1 MNYPYPIE
9 IPECKFIMN
18 ALEVKQLIKNFNRR
32 EVVRSISFC
41 AEKGQ
46 LLALLGPS
54 GCGKT
59 TTLRMIAG
67 LETADDGE
75 IWIEGALAS
84 CGRKVV
90 ISQKQRHIGMVFQDL
105 ALWPHMTVYENIE
118 FGLKA
123 NDLIRAERRKK
134 IETVLNKINMQNYAR
149 EYPTRLS
156 GGQQQLI
163 AIARAIVTEPRLLL
177 MDEPLSNIDV
187 KLREDIR
194 QEIRRIQQET
204 QITTVYVTH
213 DQDDAFLLADKIAVI
228 NNGILEQIGIPE
240 EIYSS
245 PTSLFVA
252 NFVGEANIMQVK
264 IVGKDKVLT
273 PWGELVCNTK
283 GREGKNAYLFFR
295 PHQAVIDDSGH
306 YYGTIINRD
315 FVAGGYK
322 YRVSTSGIEFKLQ
335 DQTRHDIGKFIK
347 FSIRKMDIL
356 FF

>member
-1 MNYPYPIE
+1 MKINS
-9 IPECKFIMN
+9 KFIMN
-18 ALEVKQLIKNFNRR
+18 ALEVKQLIKHFNRR
-32 EVVRSISFC
+32 EAVRGISFC

-59 TTLRMIAG
+59 TTLRMISG
-67 LETADDGE
+67 LETPDDGE

-84 CGRKVV
+84 HGQKVM

-105 ALWPHMTVYENIE
+105 ALWHHMTVYENIE

-123 NDLIRAERRKK
+123 NGIIRAERRKK
-134 IETVLNKINMQNYAR
+134 IEAVLNKVNMQKYTNA
-149 EYPTRLS
+149 YPGKLS

-163 AIARAIVTEPRLLL
+163 AIARAIVTEPKLLL
-177 MDEPLSNIDV
+177 MDEPLSSIDV

-194 QEIRRIQQET
+194 QEIKRIQRET

-213 DQDDAFLLADKIAVI
+213 DQEDAFLLADKIAVV
-228 NNGILEQIGIPE
+228 NAGMLEQIGSPE

-245 PTSLFVA
+245 PTSLLVA
-252 NFVGEANIMQVK
+252 NFVGEANIIQVK
-264 IVGKDKVLT
+264 IVGKDRVLT

-283 GREGKNAYLFFR
+283 GQEGENAYLFFR
-295 PHQAVIDDSGH
+295 PHQAKIDDSGH
-306 YYGTIINRD
+306 CYGTMIHRD
-315 FVAGGYK
+315 FASRVYK
-322 YRVSTSGIEFKLQ
+322 YCISTSGIEFKLQ
-335 DQTRHDIGKFIK
+335 DQTKHDIGKFIK

>member
-1 MNYPYPIE
+1 
-9 IPECKFIMN
+9 MN
-18 ALEVKQLIKNFNRR
+18 ALEVKNLTKSFNKK
-32 EVVRSISFC
+32 EVVKGISFGV
-41 AEKGQ
+41 EGGQ

-67 LETADDGE
+67 LETPDDGE

-84 CGRKVV
+84 HGRKVV
-90 ISQKQRHIGMVFQDL
+90 IPQKQRHIGMVFQDL

-123 NDLIRAERRKK
+123 NGHTRAERRKK
-134 IETVLNKINMQNYAR
+134 IETVLNKVNMQKYTN
-149 EYPTRLS
+149 EYPGKLS

-163 AIARAIVTEPRLLL
+163 AIARAIVTEPKLLL
-177 MDEPLSNIDV
+177 MDEPLSGIDV
-187 KLREDIR
+187 KLRDDIR
-194 QEIRRIQQET
+194 QEISRIQQET

-213 DQDDAFLLADKIAVI
+213 DQEDAFLLADKIAVM
-228 NNGILEQIGIPE
+228 NNGMLEQIGIPE

-264 IVGKDKVLT
+264 IVGKDRVLT

-283 GREGKNAYLFFR
+283 GPEGKNAYLFFR
-295 PHQAVIDDSGH
+295 PHQATIEDSGH
-306 YYGTIINRD
+306 CYGTIINRN
-315 FVAGGYK
+315 FVAGAYK
-322 YRVSTSGIEFKLQ
+322 YHLSTYGIEFKLQ
-335 DQTRHDIGKFIK
+335 DHTKHDIGKFIK

>member
-1 MNYPYPIE
+1 MNYPYQIE

-18 ALEVKQLIKNFNRR
+18 ALEVKQLIKHFNRR
-32 EVVRSISFC
+32 EAVRGISFC

-46 LLALLGPS
+46 LLTLLGPS

-67 LETADDGE
+67 LETPDDGE
-75 IWIEGALAS
+75 IWIEGVLAS
-84 CGRKVV
+84 HGRKMV

-264 IVGKDKVLT
+264 IIGKDKVLT

-306 YYGTIINRD
+306 CYGTIINRD

>member
-1 MNYPYPIE
+1 M
-9 IPECKFIMN
+9 
-18 ALEVKQLIKNFNRR
+18 
-32 EVVRSISFC
+32 
-41 AEKGQ
+41 
-46 LLALLGPS
+46 ALLGPS

-67 LETADDGE
+67 LETPDDGE
-75 IWIEGALAS
+75 IWIEGTLAS
-84 CGRKVV
+84 HGQKVV

-123 NDLIRAERRKK
+123 YGFVKKERQKK
-134 IETVLNKINMQNYAR
+134 IDAVLHKVNMQKYAR
-149 EYPTRLS
+149 GYPARLS

-213 DQDDAFLLADKIAVI
+213 DQEDAFLLADKIAVM
-228 NNGILEQIGIPE
+228 NDGILEQIGSPE

-245 PTSLFVA
+245 PASLFVA
-252 NFVGEANIMQVK
+252 NFVGEANIIQVK
-264 IVGKDKVLT
+264 IVGKDRVLT

-283 GREGKNAYLFFR
+283 GQEGEMPISF
-295 PHQAVIDDSGH
+295 
-306 YYGTIINRD
+306 
-315 FVAGGYK
+315 
-322 YRVSTSGIEFKLQ
+322 
-335 DQTRHDIGKFIK
+335 
-347 FSIRKMDIL
+347 
-356 FF
+356 

>member
-1 MNYPYPIE
+1 
-9 IPECKFIMN
+9 MN
-18 ALEVKQLIKNFNRR
+18 ALEVKRLTKYYNKKEI
-32 EVVRSISFC
+32 VRDISLGV
-41 AEKGQ
+41 EQGQ
-46 LLALLGPS
+46 LLAMLGPS

-67 LETADDGE
+67 LETPDDGE
-75 IWIEGALAS
+75 IWIEGALANH
-84 CGRKVV
+84 GQKVMT
-90 ISQKQRHIGMVFQDL
+90 SQKQRHIGMVFQDL

-123 NDLIRAERRKK
+123 HGLIRAERRKK
-134 IETVLNKINMQNYAR
+134 IDAILHKVNMQNYAR
-149 EYPTRLS
+149 EYPGKLS

-163 AIARAIVTEPRLLL
+163 AIARAIVTKPKLLL

-194 QEIRRIQQET
+194 QEIKRIQQET

-213 DQDDAFLLADKIAVI
+213 DQEDAFLLADKIAVM
-228 NNGILEQIGIPE
+228 NNGMLEQIGIPE

-252 NFVGEANIMQVK
+252 SFVGEANIMQVK
-264 IVGKDKVLT
+264 IDGKDRVLT

-283 GREGKNAYLFFR
+283 GQEGKKAYLFFR
-295 PHQAVIDDSGH
+295 PHQATIEDSGH
-306 YYGTIINRD
+306 CYGMIINRD
-315 FVAGGYK
+315 FVAGWYK
-322 YRVSTSGIEFKLQ
+322 YRVSTSGIEFKLEG
-335 DQTRHDIGKFIK
+335 QTRHDIGKFIK

>member
-1 MNYPYPIE
+1 
-9 IPECKFIMN
+9 MN
-18 ALEVKQLIKNFNRR
+18 ALEIKQLSKCFNKK
-32 EVVRSISFC
+32 EVVKGVSFGV
-41 AEKGQ
+41 EQGQ

-67 LETADDGE
+67 LETPDDGE
-75 IWIEGALAS
+75 IWIEDALAS
-84 CGRKVV
+84 HGQKVV
-90 ISQKQRHIGMVFQDL
+90 TSQKQRHIGMVFQDL

-123 NDLIRAERRKK
+123 HGLTRAERRKK
-134 IETVLNKINMQNYAR
+134 IEVVLNKVNMQKFTNV
-149 EYPTRLS
+149 YPGKLS

-163 AIARAIVTEPRLLL
+163 AIARAIVTKPKLLL
-177 MDEPLSNIDV
+177 MDEPLSSIDV

-194 QEIRRIQQET
+194 QEIKRIQQET

-213 DQDDAFLLADKIAVI
+213 DQEDAFLLADKIAVM
-228 NNGILEQIGIPE
+228 NNGMLEQTGSPE

-252 NFVGEANIMQVK
+252 GFVGEANIMQVR
-264 IVGKDKVLT
+264 IVGKDRVLT

-283 GREGKNAYLFFR
+283 DRDEKNAYLFFR
-295 PHQAVIDDSGH
+295 PHQIKVEDGGH
-306 YYGTIINRD
+306 CHGTIINRD
-315 FVAGGYK
+315 FVAGVYK
-322 YRVSTSGIEFKLQ
+322 YRVSTSNIEFKLQ
-335 DQTRHDIGKFIK
+335 DQTKHDIGKCIQ
-347 FSIRKMDIL
+347 FSIRKMEIL

>member
-1 MNYPYPIE
+1 
-9 IPECKFIMN
+9 MN
-18 ALEVKQLIKNFNRR
+18 ALEVKQLSKSFNKK
-32 EVVRSISFC
+32 EVVKGISLGV
-41 AEKGQ
+41 EQGQ

-59 TTLRMIAG
+59 TTMRMIAG
-67 LETADDGE
+67 LEAPDDGD
-75 IWIEGALAS
+75 IWIEGTLAS
-84 CGRKVV
+84 HGRKVI

-105 ALWPHMTVYENIE
+105 AIWPHMTVYENIE
-118 FGLKA
+118 FGLKT
-123 NDLIRAERRKK
+123 NGITRTERRKR
-134 IETVLNKINMQNYAR
+134 IDAVLHKVNMQNYAS
-149 EYPTRLS
+149 EYPARLS

-204 QITTVYVTH
+204 QITTIYVTH
-213 DQDDAFLLADKIAVI
+213 DQEDAFLLADEMAVM
-228 NNGILEQIGIPE
+228 NNGMLEQIGTPE

-252 NFVGEANIMQVK
+252 SFVGEANIMQVK
-264 IVGKDKVLT
+264 IVGKDRVLT

-283 GREGKNAYLFFR
+283 GQAGKDAYLFFR
-295 PHQAVIDDSGH
+295 PHQVEINDSGH
-306 YYGTIINRD
+306 CYGTIINRD

-322 YRVSTSGIEFKLQ
+322 YRVSTSGIEFKLH
-335 DQTRHDIGKFIK
+335 DQTKHAIGKLVK
-347 FSIRKMDIL
+347 FFTKKMDIL

>member
-1 MNYPYPIE
+1 
-9 IPECKFIMN
+9 
-18 ALEVKQLIKNFNRR
+18 
-32 EVVRSISFC
+32 
-41 AEKGQ
+41 
-46 LLALLGPS
+46 
-54 GCGKT
+54 
-59 TTLRMIAG
+59 
-67 LETADDGE
+67 
-75 IWIEGALAS
+75 
-84 CGRKVV
+84 
-90 ISQKQRHIGMVFQDL
+90 MVFQDL

-123 NDLIRAERRKK
+123 YGFVKKERQRK
-134 IETVLNKINMQNYAR
+134 IDAVLHKVNMQKYAR
-149 EYPTRLS
+149 GYPARLS

-213 DQDDAFLLADKIAVI
+213 DQEDAFLLADNIAVI
-228 NNGILEQIGIPE
+228 NAGMLEQIGSPE

-252 NFVGEANIMQVK
+252 NFVGEANIIQVK
-264 IVGKDKVLT
+264 IVGKDRVLT
-273 PWGELVCNTK
+273 PWGELVCDTK
-283 GREGKNAYLFFR
+283 GQEGENAYLFFR
-295 PHQAVIDDSGH
+295 PHQAKIDDSGH
-306 YYGTIINRD
+306 CYGTIIHRD
-315 FVAGGYK
+315 FASGVYK
-322 YRVSTSGIEFKLQ
+322 YRISTSGIEFKLQ
-335 DQTRHDIGKFIK
+335 DQTKHDIGKFIK

>member
-1 MNYPYPIE
+1 MKINS
-9 IPECKFIMN
+9 KFIMN
-18 ALEVKQLIKNFNRR
+18 ALEIKQLIKHFNRK
-32 EVVRSISFC
+32 EVVRGISFC

-59 TTLRMIAG
+59 TTLRIIAG
-67 LETADDGE
+67 LETPDDGE

-84 CGRKVV
+84 CGRKVS

-123 NDLIRAERRKK
+123 TGLIRAERRKK
-134 IETVLNKINMQNYAR
+134 IEAVLNRVNMQNYAR
-149 EYPTRLS
+149 EYPARLS

-177 MDEPLSNIDV
+177 MDEPLSSIDV

-213 DQDDAFLLADKIAVI
+213 DQEDAFLLADNIAVM
-228 NNGILEQIGIPE
+228 NAGTLEQIGSPE

-245 PTSLFVA
+245 PASLFVA
-252 NFVGEANIMQVK
+252 SFVGEANIMQVK
-264 IVGKDKVLT
+264 IVGKDMVLT

-283 GREGKNAYLFFR
+283 DQEGKNAYLFFR
-295 PHQAVIDDSGH
+295 PHHIKIEESGY
-306 YYGTIINRD
+306 YYGTIINRS
-315 FVAGGYK
+315 FVAGVYK
-322 YRVSTSGIEFKLQ
+322 YQVSANGIEFKLQ
-335 DQTRHDIGKFIK
+335 GQTRHDIGKFIK

>member
-1 MNYPYPIE
+1 
-9 IPECKFIMN
+9 MN
-18 ALEVKQLIKNFNRR
+18 ALEVKRLTKNYNKK
-32 EVVRSISFC
+32 EVVRYISLGV
-41 AEKGQ
+41 ERGQ

-67 LETADDGE
+67 LETPDDGE
-75 IWIEGALAS
+75 IWIEGTLAS
-84 CGRKVV
+84 HGRKMV

-123 NDLIRAERRKK
+123 NGITRTDRRKK
-134 IETVLNKINMQNYAR
+134 IDAVLHKVNMQNYAG
-149 EYPTRLS
+149 EYPAKLS

-194 QEIRRIQQET
+194 QEIKRIQQET

-213 DQDDAFLLADKIAVI
+213 DQEDAFLLADEIAVM
-228 NNGILEQIGIPE
+228 NNGMLEQIGIPE

-252 NFVGEANIMQVK
+252 SFVGEANIIQVK
-264 IVGKDKVLT
+264 IAGKDRVLT

-283 GREGKNAYLFFR
+283 DQEGKNAYIFFR
-295 PHQAVIDDSGH
+295 PHQVKIEDSGH
-306 YYGTIINRD
+306 CYATIINRD
-315 FVAGGYK
+315 FVAGVYK

-335 DQTRHDIGKFIK
+335 DQTKHDIGKCIK

>member
-1 MNYPYPIE
+1 
-9 IPECKFIMN
+9 
-18 ALEVKQLIKNFNRR
+18 
-32 EVVRSISFC
+32 
-41 AEKGQ
+41 
-46 LLALLGPS
+46 
-54 GCGKT
+54 
-59 TTLRMIAG
+59 MIAG
-67 LETADDGE
+67 LETPDDGE
-75 IWIEGALAS
+75 IWIEGTLAS
-84 CGRKVV
+84 HGQKVV

-123 NDLIRAERRKK
+123 YGFVKKERQKK
-134 IETVLNKINMQNYAR
+134 IDAVLHKVNMQKYAR
-149 EYPTRLS
+149 GYPARLS

-213 DQDDAFLLADKIAVI
+213 DQEDAFLLADNIAVM
-228 NNGILEQIGIPE
+228 NAGMLEQIGSPE

-252 NFVGEANIMQVK
+252 NFVGEANIIQAK
-264 IVGKDKVLT
+264 IVGKDRVLT

-283 GREGKNAYLFFR
+283 GQEGENAYLFFR
-295 PHQAVIDDSGH
+295 PHQAKIDDSGLC
-306 YYGTIINRD
+306 YGTIIHRD
-315 FVAGGYK
+315 FASGVYK
-322 YRVSTSGIEFKLQ
+322 YRISTSGIEFKLQ
-335 DQTRHDIGKFIK
+335 DQTTHDIGKFIK

>member
-1 MNYPYPIE
+1 MNT
-9 IPECKFIMN
+9 
-18 ALEVKQLIKNFNRR
+18 LEVKQLIKCFNKK
-32 EVVRSISFC
+32 EVVKGISFGI
-41 AEKGQ
+41 EQGK

-67 LETADDGE
+67 LEAPDDGE
-75 IWIEGALAS
+75 IWIEGTLAS
-84 CGRKVV
+84 QGRKVM

-123 NDLIRAERRKK
+123 NGITRTERRKK
-134 IETVLNKINMQNYAR
+134 IDAVLHKVNMQNYVS
-149 EYPTRLS
+149 EYPARLS
-156 GGQQQLI
+156 GGQQQLL

-213 DQDDAFLLADKIAVI
+213 DQEDAFLLADEIAVM
-228 NNGILEQIGIPE
+228 NNGMLEQIGSSE

-252 NFVGEANIMQVK
+252 RFVGEANIMQVK
-264 IVGKDKVLT
+264 IVGKDRALT

-283 GREGKNAYLFFR
+283 IQEGKDAYLFFR
-295 PHQAVIDDSGH
+295 PHHIKIEESG
-306 YYGTIINRD
+306 YCYGTIINRS
-315 FVAGGYK
+315 FVAGVYK
-322 YRVSTSGIEFKLQ
+322 YQVTTNGIEFKLQ
-335 DQTRHDIGKFIK
+335 GQARHDIGKCIK
-347 FSIRKMDIL
+347 FSIGKMEIL